1 MKLLIVDDSRTMRGL
16 LTAYARPLG
25 FEIFEAEDGRHAL
38 EQIAR
43 HQPFDVILIDWD
55 MPVLNGLE
63 LLEILRANPTY
74 DSTKLMMVTAQSSMT
89 SVVVAMEKGA
99 DDYLMKPLTEEML
112 ADKLRVLELIP

>member
-16 LTAYARPLG
+16 LAAYSRRLG

-43 HQPFDVILIDWD
+43 YQPFDVILIDWD
-55 MPVLNGLE
+55 MPGINGLE

-74 DSTKLMMVTAQSSMT
+74 SSTKLMMVTAQSSMN

-112 ADKLRVLELIP
+112 TDKLRCLELIP